1 MKSSRSLGWL
11 VWEVA
16 GGAGAPSEET
26 PSALCLTCS
35 FWSRRSFLTSLAFR
49 HRGRLASAPRP
60 AWQRTRRGERNCLDA
75 PLRRADEEKKTFQSH
90 RPRRGFSFSL
100 TSSSSAAAVLKMSV
114 SSYLGLFF
122 LATSKF
128 GGESKGSHKAKGD
141 CDVQVFFEG

>member
-75 PLRRADEEKKTFQSH
+75 PLRRADEGEKNNISITTSPPRLQLQLNEQLLSSRCSENVCFQLF
-90 RPRRGFSFSL
+90 GF
-100 TSSSSAAAVLKMSV
+100 
-114 SSYLGLFF
+114 
-122 LATSKF
+122 
-128 GGESKGSHKAKGD
+128 
-141 CDVQVFFEG
+141 VFFSHQQIWWREQREPQSEGGL